1 MNWIDFTLL
10 LTNTVH
16 SHRIKDKPLLCGKRA
31 HAAHLFI
38 YAVVTIG
45 HNTVTPVKLLR
56 ATRKACL
63 IDADRSLLHR
73 FARVRPWNSGSN
85 RNNRGSNME
94 HNRKSNNTCYQ
105 RKNTDKQF
113 VTLHWPLLIRERHA
127 TIASYSSSSTEPGLD
142 TNSDPRLILIASID
156 DFQFSQHKW
165 SQGQMTGLFS
175 PIFARRSSPS

>member
-1 MNWIDFTLL
+1 MYAT
-10 LTNTVH
+10 
-16 SHRIKDKPLLCGKRA
+16 
-31 HAAHLFI
+31 HLFI

-63 IDADRSLLHR
+63 IDADRSFLHR
-73 FARVRPWNSGSN
+73 FARFRSWNSSSN
-85 RNNRGSNME
+85 RDNRGNME

-105 RKNTDKQF
+105 RKNLDKQF
-113 VTLHWPLLIRERHA
+113 VTLHWPLLSRERNA

-142 TNSDPRLILIASID
+142 VNSDPRLILIASID

-165 SQGQMTGLFS
+165 SQ
-175 PIFARRSSPS
+175 ARWRVCSLQSLSDVLLPRNASKDSHGTSSA